1 MRPEGP
7 GRDRARRTGAIGAHV
22 VSLDQRLQAAV
33 ERERGHQEADLAG
46 NHRVGLQPAWQPQL
60 ARRAGI
66 ELCLR
71 KVLVRDV
78 KKPRA
83 VTVAPDLLT
92 ADPGELVDD
101 PSIQILVE
109 VAGGDEPMHGYLER
123 AIRSGKH
130 VVTANK
136 VVMAKHGP
144 ELLDLAAERN
154 VDVYFEAAVG
164 GGIPLISTFRTDLQA
179 NRIERVS
186 AVINGTTNYVLG
198 RMATNGLS
206 LAEAV
211 REAQAAGYAEAD
223 PSDDVGGFDATYK
236 LAILGS
242 IAYEIKI
249 RPDDVYREGIE
260 NVEPVD
266 FRYARELGYAIKL
279 IAHTQRHPGRV
290 EARVHP
296 AMVALD
302 HPLAQVEGA
311 NNAVFVEGDL
321 VGQVL
326 LVGQGAGG
334 RPTASAV
341 VGDLIDLARSIRRG
355 VQSRPSFS
363 FDDRIGVIPMGEVKT
378 RAYYRV
384 RVDDRTGVLA
394 ALGQVFAEEGV
405 SISSLIQKDAWVDE
419 QTAELVVTTHPA
431 PDASLQKARD
441 RIAQLPP
448 VHAVSSF
455 LRVF

>member
-1 MRPEGP
+1 MKATP
-7 GRDRARRTGAIGAHV
+7 
-22 VSLDQRLQAAV
+22 LK
-33 ERERGHQEADLAG
+33 
-46 NHRVGLQPAWQPQL
+46 VGLIGLGTVGSQVAERLLRWGPQL
-60 ARRAGI
+60 SRRAGI
-66 ELCLR
+66 ELCLHR
-71 KVLVRDV
+71 VLVRDV
-78 KKPRA
+78 AKKRSVEVDPG
-83 VTVAPDLLT
+83 LIT
-92 ADPGELVDD
+92 ADPAELLENPGIDV
-101 PSIQILVE
+101 IVE
-109 VAGGDEPMHGYLER
+109 VAGGDEPMRGYLER
-123 AIRSGKH
+123 AIQAGKH

-144 ELLDLAAERN
+144 ELLAAAADKN
-154 VDVYFEAAVG
+154 VDIYFEAAVG

-198 RMATNGLS
+198 RMSSAGLS

-211 REAQAAGYAEAD
+211 AEAQGAGYAEAD
-223 PSDDVGGFDATYK
+223 PTDDVGGFDATYK

-242 IAYEIKI
+242 IAYEIKV
-249 RPDDVYREGIE
+249 RPDEIYREGIE
-260 NVEPVD
+260 GVEPVD

-296 AMVALD
+296 ALVPLD
-302 HPLAQVEGA
+302 HPLARVEGA
-311 NNAVFVEGDL
+311 ENAVFVEGDL

-363 FDDRIGVIPMGEVKT
+363 FDDRIGVVPMGEVVT
-378 RAYYRV
+378 RAYYRI
-384 RVDDRTGVLA
+384 RVEDRPGVLA
-394 ALGQVFAEEGV
+394 AIGHVFAEEGV
-405 SISSLIQKDAWVDE
+405 SISSFIQKDAWSQD
-419 QTAELVVTTHPA
+419 QTAEMVVTTHPA
-431 PDASLQKARD
+431 QDSSLQRART
-441 RIAQLPP
+441 RMEALGP
-448 VHAVSSF
+448 VRAVSSF

>member
-1 MRPEGP
+1 M
-7 GRDRARRTGAIGAHV
+7 AAA
-22 VSLDQRLQAAV
+22 SL
-33 ERERGHQEADLAG
+33 
-46 NHRVGLQPAWQPQL
+46 NVGLIGLGTVGGQVAERMLTWQAQL

-71 KVLVRDV
+71 RVLVRDV
-78 KKPRA
+78 QKPR
-83 VTVAPDLLT
+83 TVAVPSELLT
-92 ADPGELVDD
+92 ADADELLGD
-101 PSIQILVE
+101 PTIQILVE
-109 VAGGDEPMHGYLER
+109 VAGGDEPMHSYLER
-123 AIRSGKH
+123 AIRAGKH

-144 ELLDLAAERN
+144 ELLDLAAQRN

-198 RMATNGLS
+198 RMATAGLS
-206 LAEAV
+206 LDAAV

-223 PSDDVGGFDATYK
+223 PTDDIGGFDATYK

-249 RPDDVYREGIE
+249 RPDDVFREGIE
-260 NVEPVD
+260 GIEPVD

-279 IAHTQRHPGRV
+279 IAHTQRHPGKV

-296 AMVALD
+296 AMIALD

-311 NNAVFVEGDL
+311 NNGVFVEGDL

-326 LVGQGAGG
+326 LVGLGAGG

-363 FDDRIGVIPMGEVKT
+363 FDDRIGVIPMGEVRT
-378 RAYYRV
+378 RAYFRI

-405 SISSLIQKDAWVDE
+405 SISSLIQKDAWVEE

-431 PDASLQKARD
+431 PDASLQRARD
-441 RIAQLPP
+441 RIAELSP

>member
-1 MRPEGP
+1 M
-7 GRDRARRTGAIGAHV
+7 
-22 VSLDQRLQAAV
+22 AASP
-33 ERERGHQEADLAG
+33 L
-46 NHRVGLQPAWQPQL
+46 NVGLIGLGTVGARVAERMLTWQSQL
-60 ARRAGI
+60 SRRAGV

-71 KVLVRDV
+71 RVLVRDLQ
-78 KKPRA
+78 KPRS
-83 VTVAPDLLT
+83 VEVDKDILTTDPDVLL
-92 ADPGELVDD
+92 DD
-101 PSIQILVE
+101 PTLHVIVE
-109 VAGGDEPMHGYLER
+109 VAGGNEPMHSYLAR
-123 AIRSGKH
+123 ALGAGKH

-136 VVMAKHGP
+136 VVMANHGP
-144 ELLDLAAERN
+144 ELLSLAAEKN

-198 RMATNGLS
+198 RMASEGLP
-206 LAEAV
+206 LEYAV
-211 REAQAAGYAEAD
+211 REAQDAGYAEAD
-223 PSDDVGGFDATYK
+223 PTDDVGGFDATYK
-236 LAILGS
+236 LAILAS
-242 IAYEIKI
+242 IAYEIRV
-249 RPDDVYREGIE
+249 RPSDIYREGIE
-260 NVEPVD
+260 GIEPVD

-279 IAHTQRHPGRV
+279 IAHTQRHPGRI

-296 AMVALD
+296 AMVPLE
-302 HPLAQVEGA
+302 HPLAQVDGA

-363 FDDRIGVIPMGEVKT
+363 FDDRIGVIPMGEVET
-378 RAYYRV
+378 RAYYRI
-384 RVDDRTGVLA
+384 RVDDRPGVLA
-394 ALGQVFAEEGV
+394 AIGTVFAEEGV
-405 SISSLIQKDAWVDE
+405 SISSFIQKDAWVQE
-419 QTAELVVTTHPA
+419 KTAEIVITTHPTA
-431 PDASLQKARD
+431 DMHLQRARQ
-441 RIAQLPP
+441 RISELEP

-455 LRVF
+455 LRVY

>member
-1 MRPEGP
+1 M
-7 GRDRARRTGAIGAHV
+7 ATG
-22 VSLDQRLQAAV
+22 SL
-33 ERERGHQEADLAG
+33 
-46 NHRVGLQPAWQPQL
+46 NVGLIGLGTVGGQVAERLLTWQTQL

-71 KVLVRDV
+71 RVLVRDV
-78 KKPRA
+78 HKPRA
-83 VTVAPDLLT
+83 VTVAGELLT
-92 ADPGELVDD
+92 ADPQELIED
-101 PSIQILVE
+101 PDIQILVE
-109 VAGGDEPMHGYLER
+109 VAGGDEPMHSYLER
-123 AIRSGKH
+123 AIRAGKH

-136 VVMAKHGP
+136 MVMAKHGP

-198 RMATNGLS
+198 RMATAGLS
-206 LAEAV
+206 LDDAV
-211 REAQAAGYAEAD
+211 REAQAAGFAEAD
-223 PSDDVGGFDATYK
+223 PTDDVGGFDATYK

-249 RPDDVYREGIE
+249 RPDDVFREGIE
-260 NVEPVD
+260 GIEPVD

-296 AMVALD
+296 AMVPLD

-341 VGDLIDLARSIRRG
+341 VGDLIDLGRSIRRG
-355 VQSRPSFS
+355 VQSRPSFT
-363 FDDRIGVIPMGEVKT
+363 FDDRVGVIPMGEVRT
-378 RAYYRV
+378 RAYFRV

-405 SISSLIQKDAWVDE
+405 SISSLIQKDAWVEE
-419 QTAELVVTTHPA
+419 QTAELVITTHPA
-431 PDASLQKARD
+431 PDAGLQRVRD
-441 RIAQLPP
+441 RIATLSP

>member
-1 MRPEGP
+1 MV
-7 GRDRARRTGAIGAHV
+7 AA
-22 VSLDQRLQAAV
+22 SL
-33 ERERGHQEADLAG
+33 
-46 NHRVGLQPAWQPQL
+46 NVGLIGLGTVGGQVAERMLTWSPQL

-71 KVLVRDV
+71 RVLVRDV

-83 VTVAPDLLT
+83 VSIAPELLT
-92 ADPGELVDD
+92 DD
-101 PSIQILVE
+101 PKELLDDPEIQIVVE
-109 VAGGDEPMHGYLER
+109 VAGGDAPMHSYLER
-123 AIRSGKH
+123 AIRAGKH

-198 RMATNGLS
+198 RMASAGLS
-206 LAEAV
+206 LDGAV
-211 REAQAAGYAEAD
+211 KEAQAAGFAEAD
-223 PSDDVGGFDATYK
+223 PTDDVGGFDATYK

-249 RPDDVYREGIE
+249 RPDDIYREGIE
-260 NVEPVD
+260 AIEPVD

-296 AMVALD
+296 AMVPLD

-378 RAYYRV
+378 RAYYRI

-405 SISSLIQKDAWVDE
+405 SISSLIQKDAWVEE

-431 PDASLQKARD
+431 PDASLQRARN
-441 RIAQLPP
+441 RIAELSP

>member
-1 MRPEGP
+1 VAE
-7 GRDRARRTGAIGAHV
+7 
-22 VSLDQRLQAAV
+22 RLVTWQA
-33 ERERGHQEADLAG
+33 
-46 NHRVGLQPAWQPQL
+46 QL

-71 KVLVRDV
+71 RVLVRDV

-83 VTVAPDLLT
+83 MPVAHELLT
-92 ADPGELVDD
+92 ADPQQLLDD
-101 PSIQILVE
+101 PDIHILVE
-109 VAGGDEPMHGYLER
+109 VAGGDEPMHTYLER

-198 RMATNGLS
+198 RMASAGLS
-206 LAEAV
+206 LGDAV
-211 REAQAAGYAEAD
+211 HEAQAAGFAEAD
-223 PSDDVGGFDATYK
+223 PTDDIGGFDATYK

-249 RPDDVYREGIE
+249 RPDDIFREGIKGI
-260 NVEPVD
+260 EPVD

-296 AMVALD
+296 AMVPLD

-378 RAYYRV
+378 RAYFRI

-405 SISSLIQKDAWVDE
+405 SISSLIQKDAWVEE

-431 PDASLQKARD
+431 PDASLQKARE
-441 RIAQLPP
+441 RIADLSP

>member
-1 MRPEGP
+1 M
-7 GRDRARRTGAIGAHV
+7 
-22 VSLDQRLQAAV
+22 VSGSL
-33 ERERGHQEADLAG
+33 
-46 NHRVGLQPAWQPQL
+46 NVGLIGLGTVGGQVAERLLTWQPQL

-71 KVLVRDV
+71 RVLVRDI

-83 VTVAPDLLT
+83 VAVAPELLT
-92 ADPGELVDD
+92 ADPQQLLDD
-101 PSIQILVE
+101 PAIQILVE
-109 VAGGDEPMHGYLER
+109 VAGGDEPMHSYLER

-136 VVMAKHGP
+136 VVMARHGP

-154 VDVYFEAAVG
+154 VDIYFEAAVG

-198 RMATNGLS
+198 RMASAGLS
-206 LAEAV
+206 LSDAV
-211 REAQAAGYAEAD
+211 REAQAAGFAEAD
-223 PSDDVGGFDATYK
+223 PTDDVGGFDATYK

-249 RPDDVYREGIE
+249 RPDDVFREGIE
-260 NVEPVD
+260 GIEPVD

-296 AMVALD
+296 AMVPLD

-363 FDDRIGVIPMGEVKT
+363 FDDRIGVVPMGEVRT

-405 SISSLIQKDAWVDE
+405 SISSLIQKDAWVEE

-431 PDASLQKARD
+431 PDASLQRARD
-441 RIAQLPP
+441 RIAMLSP

>member
-1 MRPEGP
+1 M
-7 GRDRARRTGAIGAHV
+7 ATA
-22 VSLDQRLQAAV
+22 SL
-33 ERERGHQEADLAG
+33 
-46 NHRVGLQPAWQPQL
+46 NVGLIGLGTVGGQVAERLLTWQPQL

-66 ELCLR
+66 ELCLKR
-71 KVLVRDV
+71 VLVRDIT
-78 KKPRA
+78 KPRKVDVGA
-83 VTVAPDLLT
+83 DVLT
-92 ADPGELVDD
+92 TDADELIDDPG
-101 PSIQILVE
+101 IHILVE

-123 AIRSGKH
+123 AIRAGKH

-136 VVMAKHGP
+136 VVMARHGP

-198 RMATNGLS
+198 RMASAGLA
-206 LAEAV
+206 LEDAV
-211 REAQAAGYAEAD
+211 REAQAAGFAEAD
-223 PSDDVGGFDATYK
+223 PTDDVSGFDATYK

-249 RPDDVYREGIE
+249 RPDEIFREGIE
-260 NVEPVD
+260 AIEPVD

-296 AMVALD
+296 AMIALD

-363 FDDRIGVIPMGEVKT
+363 FDDRIGVIPMGEVRT

-405 SISSLIQKDAWVDE
+405 SISSLIQKDAWVEE

-431 PDASLQKARD
+431 PDASLQRARD

>member
-1 MRPEGP
+1 MTPN
-7 GRDRARRTGAIGAHV
+7 
-22 VSLDQRLQAAV
+22 SL
-33 ERERGHQEADLAG
+33 
-46 NHRVGLQPAWQPQL
+46 NVGLIGLGTVGGQVAERLLTWQPQL

-71 KVLVRDV
+71 RVLVRDI

-83 VTVAPDLLT
+83 VAVAPELLT
-92 ADPGELVDD
+92 ADPQQLLDD
-101 PSIQILVE
+101 PAIQILVE
-109 VAGGDEPMHGYLER
+109 VAGGDEPMHSYLER

-136 VVMAKHGP
+136 VVMARHGP

-198 RMATNGLS
+198 RMASAGLS
-206 LAEAV
+206 LSDAV
-211 REAQAAGYAEAD
+211 REAQAAGFAEAD
-223 PSDDVGGFDATYK
+223 PTDDVGGFDATYK

-249 RPDDVYREGIE
+249 RPDDVFREGIE
-260 NVEPVD
+260 GIEPVD

-296 AMVALD
+296 AMVPLD

-363 FDDRIGVIPMGEVKT
+363 FDDRIGVIPMGEVRT

-405 SISSLIQKDAWVDE
+405 SISSLIQKDAWVEE

-431 PDASLQKARD
+431 PDASLQRARD
-441 RIAQLPP
+441 RIAMLSP